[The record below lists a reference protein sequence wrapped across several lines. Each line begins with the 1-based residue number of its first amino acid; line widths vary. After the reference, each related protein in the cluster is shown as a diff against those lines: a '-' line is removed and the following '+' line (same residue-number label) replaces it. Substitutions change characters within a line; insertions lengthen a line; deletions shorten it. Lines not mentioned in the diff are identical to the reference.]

1 MKDKAAKLVTDK
13 KDSREMFWNGD
24 VPFNMDGPWF
34 VEMCKERDESLM
46 DDIGII
52 PQFDVVYDGTT
63 YKPNPTNYPLVTM
76 ISKNCKHPKEAYAFL
91 EWMTTDEAQKII
103 ADCGMIPSNTDYST
117 SDEYIQNHE
126 LEHKIVEFMQNNYTD
141 LVADPNISQLGEIS
155 QIMLDAAQKMFSE
168 QAADV
173 QEEMDS
179 AQKQV
184 EEVMSR
190 DAE

>member
-1 MKDKAAKLVTDK
+1 MSELRFEWKNMLAADLGEE
-13 KDSREMFWNGD
+13 SC
-24 VPFNMDGPWF
+24 VPDLLG
-34 VEMCKERDESLM
+34 ERILQNSLKFYLDE
-46 DDIGII
+46 
-52 PQFDVVYDGTT
+52 
-63 YKPNPTNYPLVTM
+63 
-76 ISKNCKHPKEAYAFL
+76 
-91 EWMTTDEAQKII
+91 TDEAQKII

>member
-1 MKDKAAKLVTDK
+1 
-13 KDSREMFWNGD
+13 
-24 VPFNMDGPWF
+24 
-34 VEMCKERDESLM
+34 M

-141 LVADPNISQLGEIS
+141 LVADLTSRSLEKFLRSCWMQHRRCSQS
-155 QIMLDAAQKMFSE
+155 
-168 QAADV
+168 
-173 QEEMDS
+173 
-179 AQKQV
+179 KQR
-184 EEVMSR
+184 MYR
-190 DAE
+190 KKWIRLRNR

>member
-1 MKDKAAKLVTDK
+1 MCIR
-13 KDSREMFWNGD
+13 DS
-24 VPFNMDGPWF
+24 
-34 VEMCKERDESLM
+34 
-46 DDIGII
+46 
-52 PQFDVVYDGTT
+52 
-63 YKPNPTNYPLVTM
+63 
-76 ISKNCKHPKEAYAFL
+76 
-91 EWMTTDEAQKII
+91 
-103 ADCGMIPSNTDYST
+103 
-117 SDEYIQNHE
+117 
-126 LEHKIVEFMQNNYTD
+126 NYTD

>member
-1 MKDKAAKLVTDK
+1 MLFR
-13 KDSREMFWNGD
+13 S
-24 VPFNMDGPWF
+24 
-34 VEMCKERDESLM
+34 
-46 DDIGII
+46 
-52 PQFDVVYDGTT
+52 
-63 YKPNPTNYPLVTM
+63 
-76 ISKNCKHPKEAYAFL
+76 
-91 EWMTTDEAQKII
+91 
-103 ADCGMIPSNTDYST
+103 
-117 SDEYIQNHE
+117 
-126 LEHKIVEFMQNNYTD
+126 
-141 LVADPNISQLGEIS
+141 PNISQLGEIS

>member
-1 MKDKAAKLVTDK
+1 
-13 KDSREMFWNGD
+13 
-24 VPFNMDGPWF
+24 
-34 VEMCKERDESLM
+34 
-46 DDIGII
+46 
-52 PQFDVVYDGTT
+52 
-63 YKPNPTNYPLVTM
+63 
-76 ISKNCKHPKEAYAFL
+76 
-91 EWMTTDEAQKII
+91 MTTDEAQKII

-155 QIMLDAAQKMFSE
+155 QIMLDAAQKLFSE